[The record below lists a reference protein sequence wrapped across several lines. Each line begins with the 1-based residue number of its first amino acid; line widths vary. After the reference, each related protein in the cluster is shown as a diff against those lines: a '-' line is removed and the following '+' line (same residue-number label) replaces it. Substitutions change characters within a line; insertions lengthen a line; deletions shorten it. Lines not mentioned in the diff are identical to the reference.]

1 MIIHNGIIT
10 LDYDPAKD
18 VLVTSLPDIR
28 EFASS
33 EVSFCLGLIIESIR
47 NFDIKYLLLD
57 SSNSVVEVEDEAYKT
72 ITKSF
77 ALDLMSTRL
86 KKLARVGTKDI
97 KREEKSAKISEELRQ
112 EVNLP
117 MEFGNFSTK
126 EEAME
131 WLLQN

>member
-86 KKLARVGTKDI
+86 KKLARVGTKDM

-112 EVNLP
+112 EVNFP